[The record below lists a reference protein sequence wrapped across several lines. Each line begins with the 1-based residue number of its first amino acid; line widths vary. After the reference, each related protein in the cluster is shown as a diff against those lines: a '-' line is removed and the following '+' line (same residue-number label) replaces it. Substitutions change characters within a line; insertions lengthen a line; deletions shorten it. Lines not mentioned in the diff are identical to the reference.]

1 MKKLLTILC
10 LVALYTPVYG
20 QVNAIPV
27 PKPTIATEAVLDA
40 LAELRTA
47 VQPQVSGFLACGKP
61 RAAEMRG
68 GLQEAIQLLG
78 LMLFKLG
85 WEVLVDGQLEKS
97 YGAVVDPDPQTNQL
111 VLLGIMPSEGRTVWF
126 IARCR
131 VLPVQG
137 GEA

>member
-1 MKKLLTILC
+1 
-10 LVALYTPVYG
+10 
-20 QVNAIPV
+20 
-27 PKPTIATEAVLDA
+27 
-40 LAELRTA
+40 
-47 VQPQVSGFLACGKP
+47 
-61 RAAEMRG
+61 MRG
-68 GLQEAIQLLG
+68 GLQEAIPLLG

-85 WEVLVDGQLEKS
+85 WEVLVDGQLERS

-111 VLLGIMPSEGRTVWF
+111 VLLGIMPDASTGLTVWF